1 MGHFGGP
8 GGALGSTLMF
18 LGSTWDGFGGPWE
31 LLGLILELLGSIL
44 GCLGHPKLTQSGPG
58 WHLTDMVE
66 TYENRR
72 VLKGLRGWRLPS
84 WYQNDVSEALAAHPG
99 CLECFVGDLDD
110 LLR

>member
-8 GGALGSTLMF
+8 GGTLGSTLMF

-58 WHLTDMVE
+58 WHLADMVE

-72 VLKGLRGWRLPS
+72 I
-84 WYQNDVSEALAAHPG
+84 
-99 CLECFVGDLDD
+99 LEV
-110 LLR
+110 